1 MSAAAGSVASR
12 NLCPRFLP
20 NAIQR
25 LVESICTAPEP
36 LAFFLRH
43 VRLEHL
49 DHAAAADDARQGQR
63 DAKLLLI
70 AADRNDRAFVI
81 EHYLGDTGRYDADS
95 VLASIM
101 AFDDGD
107 VRIAHLSLQLMLQLA
122 NPLAAPLEQCRHWNS
137 ADPCRGPQE
146 HLRGSVVANH
156 LCFDMRGIRA
166 EVLAEV
172 NAKSLAVEICTCAQ
186 HHRPGARLA
195 RDIGERI
202 GWIGHDEKYRVG
214 LRPHDPWHDIA
225 IDFGVL
231 VQQFE
236 AALWVVAIRSAAG
249 FFVHARSDQHD
260 ARALEGVIITVD
272 DVDLGTERCAV
283 AHVGRYRL
291 GGLAGAIDE
300 DDLARTA
307 AGDGGHCARA
317 ANIAGSNNSNSH
329 RLLHCWLV
337 NPAVIGAFRTG
348 WPASSWLYPKKRHL
362 AVKFRL
368 FSPTFALHAGQT
380 SRSLPCNAGRFEQEP
395 GTPLGLV
402 DPVLDQAGAGHVVVL
417 VANRVGLAQA
427 RRQLLVVV
435 AQLCEHV
442 EGGDEVRVVVQHAL
456 QAADVADRAQRGA
469 ADLADAFGDGVGG
482 RENLLALLVE
492 EEMIVAEVGAGHMP
506 MEILGLQVKRK
517 HVGEQD
523 IERAGDLRHGVG
535 PQVGRR
541 FERSDPQ
548 RGGILCFRHL
558 YLLLTDDGALT
569 APPSRGNRTYA
580 GAEKKSDRCG

>member
-1 MSAAAGSVASR
+1 MSIERITKRAKEPQPAVCRRLVASR
-12 NLCPRFLP
+12 NLCSRFLP
-20 NAIQR
+20 HAIQR
-25 LVESICTAPEP
+25 RVQGVRAFAES

-43 VRLEHL
+43 VRLEHF

-70 AADRNDRAFVI
+70 AADRNDRALVI
-81 EHYLGDTGRYDADS
+81 EHHLGDTGRYDADS

-101 AFDDGD
+101 ALDDGD

-146 HLRGSVVANH
+146 HLRGPVVANH

-231 VQQFE
+231 VEQFE

-300 DDLARTA
+300 DDLARAA

-348 WPASSWLYPKKRHL
+348 WPARRWLYPKNRRL

-368 FSPTFALHAGQT
+368 YLANVRPSCRANEPLTPLQRGSLRTGTRCAARLRRSS
-380 SRSLPCNAGRFEQEP
+380 SRSSWRWP
-395 GTPLGLV
+395 
-402 DPVLDQAGAGHVVVL
+402 
-417 VANRVGLAQA
+417 
-427 RRQLLVVV
+427 RRR
-435 AQLCEHV
+435 ACRKSR
-442 EGGDEVRVVVQHAL
+442 GPRASSPP
-456 QAADVADRAQRGA
+456 AACCRRAA
-469 ADLADAFGDGVGG
+469 
-482 RENLLALLVE
+482 
-492 EEMIVAEVGAGHMP
+492 P
-506 MEILGLQVKRK
+506 
-517 HVGEQD
+517 
-523 IERAGDLRHGVG
+523 RAC
-535 PQVGRR
+535 
-541 FERSDPQ
+541 
-548 RGGILCFRHL
+548 RGG
-558 YLLLTDDGALT
+558 
-569 APPSRGNRTYA
+569 
-580 GAEKKSDRCG
+580 